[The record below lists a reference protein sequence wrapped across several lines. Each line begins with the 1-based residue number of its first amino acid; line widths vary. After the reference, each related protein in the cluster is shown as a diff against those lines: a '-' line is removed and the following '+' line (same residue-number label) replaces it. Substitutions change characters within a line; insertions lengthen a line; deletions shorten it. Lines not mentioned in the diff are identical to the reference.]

1 MKKLVLVLVLL
12 VLLVSCQEKDVLTFV
27 FTPGPGTDLA
37 LMEELYG
44 GLVAEIGKAVGQ
56 DTEIIV
62 TTSAAA
68 TTEALRNGTADI
80 GRYGPFGYVM
90 AVDEVGIVPLVRER
104 MNEKGE
110 NYYGLIIAQPGLFTE
125 PFDISQLK
133 GRTVAFVESGSTSGY
148 LFGITLMKEAG
159 MTLDDLGAYN
169 YAGSHPAVIEAVL
182 NGAVEVGFTCD
193 RRLDIAIAEGVAVEG
208 ENFVYLLQSPPIMLN
223 PWAARPDIDVD
234 IDELINAFLDLSD
247 EVLAPGDVETM
258 VVALDSDYDF
268 VRDMA
273 LNQ

>member
-12 VLLVSCQEKDVLTFV
+12 FLLVSCQKGDVLTFV

-37 LMEELYG
+37 MVEEMYG
-44 GLVAEIGKAVGQ
+44 PMLDELGESLGVE
-56 DTEIIV
+56 TEIIV

-80 GRYGPFGYVM
+80 GRYGPFGYIM
-90 AVDEVGIVPLVRER
+90 AVDEVGVIPLVRESLIG
-104 MNEKGE
+104 KGE
-110 NYYGLIIAQPGLFTE
+110 MYYGLVIAQPGIFTDT
-125 PFDISQLK
+125 FDMTQLAGK
-133 GRTVAFVESGSTSGY
+133 TVAFVEPGSTSGY

-159 MTLDDLGAYN
+159 MTLDDLGEYN
-169 YAGSHPAVIEAVL
+169 YAGSHPAVIEAVI

-193 RRLDIAIAEGVAVEG
+193 RRVDLALESGVAVEG
-208 ENFVYLLQSPPIMLN
+208 ENFVYLLESPPINLN
-223 PWAARPDIDVD
+223 PWAARPDLD
-234 IDELINAFLDLSD
+234 IDTDKLINAFLDLSD
-247 EVLAPGDVETM
+247 EVLTPTKVETM
-258 VVALDSDYDF
+258 IVALDSDYDF